1 MSETQRR
8 PADFV
13 AHGALYHQLCS
24 HRDQLLHVEGT
35 YRDTKEHIKI
45 GKKRTRHTGLQQ
57 RQWLVQWK
65 DTIMEKW
72 EITLSKKLGYEIVED
87 SQRPATLQEAEV
99 DTNAVCEYCLQL
111 DSDEHNLYTCPAC
124 ARGYHSR
131 CVNYGLPLDEAQN
144 LEQDDWI
151 CPECQRYEQPH
162 ARKNVYRADIQAY
175 HVKWKPRFEPEELIL
190 ENPDGN
196 HLLAQ
201 AKEQVKNRPQTTSTS
216 ALPVTDSHKSNLH
229 RQTAPEYT
237 PPQICRPH
245 TTIGDASRR
254 AIQVLLTPINPDA
267 DVAPTGRYTIQ
278 LRQTTQRLPAPGRK
292 GLQNY
297 TREMACLYEP
307 EGHCIGML
315 DPARA
320 AVLYDNFQ
328 QASSSAPL
336 VAALNPGTF
345 AEELALLL
353 LRYKEGTPVAG
364 TKRQVKLKNH
374 WSTPPAIYSLFQN
387 MLQATKERFASPLNY
402 NTKMAEYWSCHERDQ
417 LFGAHH
423 DAYSCHWTGYSVANP
438 EYEPKDMDKA
448 VAWAVHSARTAT
460 TPTLTVFILPAWT
473 ESSSTAYLRWARK
486 FPSNCEVLLRIPKSS
501 FRFLPPHAFG
511 TTQHAHDTGNPK
523 WDVNVLLVYN
533 DAGYQHSLQH
543 KIPQLQEE
551 LCSLVNKLFTLTGLA
566 KLTREWLQHFAPSR
580 AACPPVPTPS
590 QEHLYRSPSKVLEAP
605 SDLDYPQRM
614 PLTARSE
621 ALLET
626 RLRHAFPEVDPL
638 LYEDITIAYTDG
650 SRLRDDEGRI
660 HTASSV
666 YIPNKD
672 ETKDVKIG
680 IHPRDTSRDNTIVRA
695 ELGGIRTAV
704 ILKAPTILTD
714 SLTSLQL
721 IWKQLTRPYAIGP
734 LHRHSHLVTETVQ
747 EAILL
752 AQELQQPIVLGKVK
766 AHSGIPGNEVADEIA
781 QATARGEQVAC
792 EDYPVPDSNRRTE
805 LYWPCT
811 EKEEEDRDGEI
822 RIRIIYADSLEG
834 AVRTHSIDALRLGG
848 AKTDTIYYKA
858 MQNQMHRID
867 SQHLEFLASTTLLT
881 TTEKIRRIQY
891 LTGTLHSR
899 KRAYWYGFSN
909 TDICPNCKSN
919 KDGGSHIMSA
929 CPAMTTSYLS

>member
-1 MSETQRR
+1 
-8 PADFV
+8 
-13 AHGALYHQLCS
+13 
-24 HRDQLLHVEGT
+24 
-35 YRDTKEHIKI
+35 
-45 GKKRTRHTGLQQ
+45 
-57 RQWLVQWK
+57 
-65 DTIMEKW
+65 
-72 EITLSKKLGYEIVED
+72 
-87 SQRPATLQEAEV
+87 
-99 DTNAVCEYCLQL
+99 
-111 DSDEHNLYTCPAC
+111 
-124 ARGYHSR
+124 
-131 CVNYGLPLDEAQN
+131 
-144 LEQDDWI
+144 
-151 CPECQRYEQPH
+151 
-162 ARKNVYRADIQAY
+162 
-175 HVKWKPRFEPEELIL
+175 
-190 ENPDGN
+190 
-196 HLLAQ
+196 
-201 AKEQVKNRPQTTSTS
+201 
-216 ALPVTDSHKSNLH
+216 
-229 RQTAPEYT
+229 
-237 PPQICRPH
+237 
-245 TTIGDASRR
+245 
-254 AIQVLLTPINPDA
+254 
-267 DVAPTGRYTIQ
+267 
-278 LRQTTQRLPAPGRK
+278 
-292 GLQNY
+292 
-297 TREMACLYEP
+297 
-307 EGHCIGML
+307 ML

-336 VAALNPGTF
+336 VAALNQGTF

-374 WSTPPAIYSLFQN
+374 WSTPSAIYSLFQN
-387 MLQATKERFASPLNY
+387 MLQTTKERFASPLNY

-438 EYEPKDMDKA
+438 EYEPKDMEKA

-501 FRFLPPHAFG
+501 FKFLPPRAFG

-551 LCSLVNKLFTLTGLA
+551 LCSLINKLITLTGPA

-580 AACPPVPTPS
+580 AACPPVCTPS

-621 ALLET
+621 PLLET

-660 HTASSV
+660 HTATSV
-666 YIPNKD
+666 YIPNED

-695 ELGGIRTAV
+695 ELGGSRTAV

-734 LHRHSHLVTETVQ
+734 LHRHSHLVTHTVQ
-747 EAILL
+747 EAIRL
-752 AQELQQPIVLGKVK
+752 AQELQQPVVLGKVK
-766 AHSGIPGNEVADEIA
+766 AHSGIPGNDVADEIA
-781 QATARGEQVAC
+781 QATARGEQEPC

-811 EKEEEDRDGEI
+811 EKKRKIGTANYIQE
-822 RIRIIYADSLEG
+822 L
-834 AVRTHSIDALRLGG
+834 
-848 AKTDTIYYKA
+848 
-858 MQNQMHRID
+858 
-867 SQHLEFLASTTLLT
+867 STP
-881 TTEKIRRIQY
+881 I
-891 LTGTLHSR
+891 
-899 KRAYWYGFSN
+899 A
-909 TDICPNCKSN
+909 
-919 KDGGSHIMSA
+919 
-929 CPAMTTSYLS
+929 

>member
-1 MSETQRR
+1 
-8 PADFV
+8 
-13 AHGALYHQLCS
+13 
-24 HRDQLLHVEGT
+24 
-35 YRDTKEHIKI
+35 
-45 GKKRTRHTGLQQ
+45 
-57 RQWLVQWK
+57 
-65 DTIMEKW
+65 
-72 EITLSKKLGYEIVED
+72 
-87 SQRPATLQEAEV
+87 
-99 DTNAVCEYCLQL
+99 
-111 DSDEHNLYTCPAC
+111 
-124 ARGYHSR
+124 
-131 CVNYGLPLDEAQN
+131 
-144 LEQDDWI
+144 
-151 CPECQRYEQPH
+151 
-162 ARKNVYRADIQAY
+162 
-175 HVKWKPRFEPEELIL
+175 
-190 ENPDGN
+190 
-196 HLLAQ
+196 
-201 AKEQVKNRPQTTSTS
+201 
-216 ALPVTDSHKSNLH
+216 
-229 RQTAPEYT
+229 
-237 PPQICRPH
+237 
-245 TTIGDASRR
+245 
-254 AIQVLLTPINPDA
+254 
-267 DVAPTGRYTIQ
+267 
-278 LRQTTQRLPAPGRK
+278 
-292 GLQNY
+292 
-297 TREMACLYEP
+297 
-307 EGHCIGML
+307 ML

-336 VAALNPGTF
+336 MAALNPGTF

-387 MLQATKERFASPLNY
+387 MLQTTKERFASPLNY

-501 FRFLPPHAFG
+501 FRFLPPRAFG

-551 LCSLVNKLFTLTGLA
+551 LCSLINKLFTLTGPA

-580 AACPPVPTPS
+580 AACPPVCTPS

-621 ALLET
+621 PLLET
-626 RLRHAFPEVDPL
+626 GLRHAFPEVDPL

-666 YIPNKD
+666 YIPNED

-680 IHPRDTSRDNTIVRA
+680 IHPRDTSRDNTIMRA

-714 SLTSLQL
+714 SLASLQL

-734 LHRHSHLVTETVQ
+734 LHRHSHLVTHTVQ
-747 EAILL
+747 EAIRL
-752 AQELQQPIVLGKVK
+752 AQELQQPVVLGKVK

-781 QATARGEQVAC
+781 QATARGEQEPC

-811 EKEEEDRDGEI
+811 EKEEEDRDGELHTI
-822 RIRIIYADSLEG
+822 FIYADSLEG
-834 AVRTHSIDALRLGG
+834 AVRTQSIDALRLGG
-848 AKTDTIYYKA
+848 AKTDTVYYKA

-867 SQHLEFLASTTLLT
+867 SQHLEFLASTTLL
-881 TTEKIRRIQY
+881 Q
-891 LTGTLHSR
+891 
-899 KRAYWYGFSN
+899 
-909 TDICPNCKSN
+909 P
-919 KDGGSHIMSA
+919 
-929 CPAMTTSYLS
+929 